1 MKVSNLYLNPV
12 NPKLKPFV
20 IEFTD
25 SQIALMKLKAAA
37 RSHGSRQAGIFNRRV
52 DQKRSDQQ
60 IDYDGVQ
67 SEVAFCMMLGYS
79 FLQALNL
86 IDKNRLDGT
95 KDFDYHGFQI
105 SVKSTSVERGHLF
118 FPPHQD
124 LLKDHYAF
132 LVWNQNARIARV
144 LGWIKGDSFHQL
156 KFLKDFHQGL
166 GLQDC
171 VSQNE
176 LNPNKDFFKIV
187 IDSISHRK
195 INSKLAAAK
204 STEVTR

>member
-1 MKVSNLYLNPV
+1 MKASDLYLNPV
-12 NPKLKPFV
+12 NPNLKPFV
-20 IEFTD
+20 VEFTD

-52 DQKRSDQQ
+52 DQKRKDTD

-95 KDFDYHGFQI
+95 KDFDYHRFQI
-105 SVKSTSVERGHLF
+105 SVKSTPVERGHLL
-118 FPPHQD
+118 FPPHQT
-124 LLKDHYAF
+124 LREDHYAF

-144 LGWIKGDSFHQL
+144 LGWIKGDLFHKL
-156 KFLKDFHQGL
+156 KFLKDFNQGL

-187 IDSISHRK
+187 IDSISSQELH
-195 INSKLAAAK
+195 SK
-204 STEVTR
+204 